1 MGTAAPHPT
10 ARGLLVWMQSHP
22 DRLRDLL
29 DREARGADG
38 ADDLAPAGDPA
49 VRAHLGFVAE
59 ALAANAAP
67 AAAPALERF
76 AAGLPEM
83 LAAREDDVDAQIRRV
98 GEAHAFEVDLQ
109 FGAEAQDDPAMRSTL
124 DRRVRVAAW
133 TRVFLDGL
141 DGAREG
147 RDPVAGPVLSWMGE
161 RQTRLADT
169 IFAMDRQAKQAEI
182 DRGGPDAVANPEV
195 VNRIGQ
201 AAMLQAHTRFLVE
214 ALAEHL

>member
-1 MGTAAPHPT
+1 M
-10 ARGLLVWMQSHP
+10 
-22 DRLRDLL
+22 
-29 DREARGADG
+29 
-38 ADDLAPAGDPA
+38 
-49 VRAHLGFVAE
+49 
-59 ALAANAAP
+59 
-67 AAAPALERF
+67 
-76 AAGLPEM
+76 
-83 LAAREDDVDAQIRRV
+83 RV
-98 GEAHAFEVDLQ
+98 L
-109 FGAEAQDDPAMRSTL
+109 
-124 DRRVRVAAW
+124 AW

-147 RDPVAGPVLSWMGE
+147 SDPVAGPVLSWMGA